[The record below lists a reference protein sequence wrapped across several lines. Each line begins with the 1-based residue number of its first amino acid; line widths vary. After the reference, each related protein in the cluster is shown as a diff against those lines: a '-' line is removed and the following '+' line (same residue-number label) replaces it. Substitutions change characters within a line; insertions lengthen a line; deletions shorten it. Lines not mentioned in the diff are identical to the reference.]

1 MRLVPCPTRVRPPR
15 WVSGAILAVGTLVSG
30 CGGGAGGSTT
40 IPPPPITTPT
50 PPDFALGVNPTSVSI
65 PVGGSATTSLTV
77 TPANGFSSPVSV
89 QISGLPSGLFASPST
104 ITVTPGTPLTVT
116 LSALPG
122 TPAATPTLTFTGT
135 AAALTHSAT
144 LNVSLTAG
152 GSTML
157 TTRTQYVRTD
167 AVTEYFTWLN
177 THWTV
182 YHTATSRFFVT
193 DPFSNHVFVLD
204 AQSQKQV
211 AAIAVPGAFGIDDT
225 PDHSTLYVGTTI
237 GDVYTIDPVQMTVKN
252 RYIASQ
258 IGPYGF
264 AAFSA
269 LVLADGRIALLG
281 PQGGIPNVDGS
292 TSIAIWNPPDNS
304 ITIYGTASGII
315 GGGAPTQPLCP
326 MGNIGGFARTGD
338 RAAVLLGSIDSDGTL
353 CALTP
358 STGKF
363 LTTALGGFSME
374 SLFPSP
380 DGRYIVVRSGPG
392 TDQAVFFDAH
402 TLMQL
407 FTINL
412 PSGSVSSESAFTFSA
427 DSRTL
432 YFLTDSVVYAYDVA
446 SKKPI
451 GWLPN
456 IVVEDTSGG
465 FIVGPSTSPNYG
477 AIDANG
483 VLGGPL
489 EEGFGFVDTT
499 QLRTGAVSTT
509 FSNAFLNPGTGPA
522 AGGTAIQ
529 VSEPA
534 TVNSQGS
541 VYFGNNPASSLSGS
555 AGSLSFTS
563 PAGNPGPV
571 NVFVFSSD
579 GGMQLI
585 ADGFSYG
592 PSILQVT
599 PDKSTAEG
607 GGVGVIY
614 GYGFAAA
621 GATQVPPDLSVR
633 VGGTPATILG
643 VNPNAYNV
651 EPIPYQLQSIY
662 YTIPAGSAGAAVD
675 VSVTTGS
682 GTASDS
688 GALNYLPGLNQF
700 PLAGASL
707 VQGVY
712 DPRRDLYYFTDA
724 NKIQVFSL
732 HQGAWLT
739 PISIPAPGA
748 AKQRLWG
755 ISLSPDGT
763 KLGVADAGSG
773 VVYLLDPS
781 NTASVKTIPVTPSV
795 PGGVLVLPAG
805 IALTD
810 SGVAYLTVDVQ
821 GGTGYHNFY
830 TLDTTSG
837 ALTDLKIDGPGL
849 GASDLNL
856 RTVVSADN
864 TRAYFN
870 NDGYAFSFDTA
881 TGQMIT
887 SAAGPGCCYGDYD
900 LTLAPNQVQLEATSF
915 FLDSDLNGAAPFA
928 LNDREVLDTSYV
940 YGTKFS
946 PDGSLLFQPSVQG
959 IDIYDGRV
967 GTLRSRVALR
977 VYLSTNYDAFV
988 SDGTS
993 NVLIAITGT
1002 SGDGIAVVD
1011 LSSIQEPVPLP
1022 YAAKATVASRALK
1035 MQSEHYSNHKASA
1048 PAHAMRSGARP
1059 RVVSHV
1065 TNGNLL

>member
-1 MRLVPCPTRVRPPR
+1 VPT
-15 WVSGAILAVGTLVSG
+15 
-30 CGGGAGGSTT
+30 
-40 IPPPPITTPT
+40 PPPP
-50 PPDFALGVNPTSVSI
+50 DFVLAVNPTSVSV
-65 PVGGSATTSLTV
+65 PAGGSAATSLTV
-77 TPANGFSSPVSV
+77 TPANGFSSTVSV
-89 QISGLPSGLFASPST
+89 QVSGLPSGLFASPST
-104 ITVTPGTPLTVT
+104 ITVTPGSPVTVT
-116 LSALPG
+116 LSALPAQ
-122 TPAATPTLTFTGT
+122 PAATPTLTFTGT
-135 AAALTHSAT
+135 SAALTHSAL

-152 GSTML
+152 GNTTL

-167 AVTEYFTWLN
+167 AVTEYFAWLN
-177 THWTV
+177 THWVV

-193 DPFSNHVFVLD
+193 DPQSNHVFVLD
-204 AQSQKQV
+204 AGSQKQ
-211 AAIAVPGAFGIDDT
+211 IATITVPGAFAIDDT
-225 PDHSTLYVGTTI
+225 PDHSTLYVGTTV
-237 GDVYTIDPVQMTVKN
+237 GDVYTIDPIQMTVKH

-281 PQGGIPNVDGS
+281 AQGGIPSVDGS
-292 TSIAIWNPPDNS
+292 AGIAIWNPPDNS

-326 MGNIGGFARTGD
+326 MGNIGGFSRTGD
-338 RAAVLLGSIDSDGTL
+338 RSAVLLGSIDSDGTL

-374 SLFPSP
+374 NLFPSP
-380 DGRYIVVRSGPG
+380 DGHYIVVRSGPG
-392 TDQAVFFDAH
+392 MDQAVFFDAH

-407 FTINL
+407 FTFNL
-412 PSGSVSSESAFTFSA
+412 PSGSVSSESSFTFSA

-432 YFLTDSVVYAYDVA
+432 YFLTDQVVYAYDIA
-446 SKKPI
+446 SKQPI

-456 IVVEDTSGG
+456 IEVEDTSGG
-465 FIVGPSTSPNYG
+465 LVVGPATSPNYG
-477 AIDANG
+477 AVDATG

-489 EEGFGFVDTT
+489 EQGFGFLDTT
-499 QLRTGAVSTT
+499 RLRSGPVGTT
-509 FSNAFLNPGTGPA
+509 FSNAYLNPSTGPA
-522 AGGTAIQ
+522 SGGTAVQ

-534 TVNSQGS
+534 AVNSQGS
-541 VYFGNNPASSLSGS
+541 VFFGKNPVISL
-555 AGSLSFTS
+555 AGSGGSISFTS
-563 PAGNPGPV
+563 PAGDPGPV
-571 NVFVFSSD
+571 NVFAFSDD

-585 ADGFSYG
+585 ADAFSYG

-599 PDKSTAEG
+599 PDSSTAEG
-607 GGVGVIY
+607 GGIGVIY
-614 GYGFAAA
+614 GYGFVAS
-621 GATQVPPDLSVR
+621 GATQIPPDLSVKLGGSTAAILR
-633 VGGTPATILG
+633 V
-643 VNPNAYNV
+643 NSNAYNILS
-651 EPIPYQLQSIY
+651 PPFLLQSIY
-662 YTIPAGSAGAAVD
+662 YTIPPGSAGTAVD

-682 GTASDS
+682 GTATASV
-688 GALNYLPGLNQF
+688 ALNYLPGLKQF
-700 PLAGASL
+700 PLAGALL

-712 DPRRDLYYFTDA
+712 DPRRDLYYFSDA

-773 VVYLLDPS
+773 VVYVLDPS
-781 NTASVKTIPVTPSV
+781 NTGSVKTIPVTPSV
-795 PGGVLVLPAG
+795 PGGVLVLPSG
-805 IALTD
+805 IAMTD
-810 SGVAYLTVDVQ
+810 SGIAYLTVDVQ

-837 ALTDLKIDGPGL
+837 VLTDLKIDGPGL
-849 GASDLNL
+849 GVSDLNL
-856 RTVVSADN
+856 RTVVSADD

-881 TGQMIT
+881 TGKMIT

-915 FLDSDLNGAAPFA
+915 FLDADLNGAAPFA
-928 LNDREVLDTSYV
+928 LNDREALDASYV

-946 PDGSLLFQPSVQG
+946 PDGSLLFQPSAQG

-967 GTLRSRVALR
+967 GTLRSRVALP
-977 VYLSTNYDAFV
+977 VPLSTNYDAFV

-993 NVLIAITGT
+993 NVLIAITGAA
-1002 SGDGIAVVD
+1002 GAGVAVVD
-1011 LSSIQEPVPLP
+1011 LSSIREPAPLP
-1022 YAAKATVASRALK
+1022 YAAKALLASRALSV
-1035 MQSEHYSNHKASA
+1035 QSEHHSNAKSAA
-1048 PAHAMRSGARP
+1048 PARAIGSGARP
-1059 RVVSHV
+1059 RVIPHV
-1065 TNGNLL
+1065 TNGNLVPPR